1 MRKQK
6 ALTNEHLRLQIVTLL
21 TNPTAPNI
29 ALAKLLMRVEKG
41 EVRLMVKPRG

>member
-6 ALTNEHLRLQIVTLL
+6 PLTNEHLRQQIVTLL
-21 TNPTAPNI
+21 TNPTAPNV
-29 ALAKLLMRVEKG
+29 ALAKILVRVEKG